1 MDFGMVIVASIGFC
15 TLSASSMGQSKIKAE
30 PFALSA
36 VHLRPGPFADANK
49 ICVNYLETVDPDR
62 LLHSFRKNSG
72 LEPKG
77 KIYGGWEDSGL
88 AGHSLGHFLTACSQE
103 YASTKNLK
111 LKSKV
116 DYIVAELTACQKN
129 RPDGYIAAMPDGDR
143 VWAEVKKGDIRS
155 HGFDLNGLWSPWYTH
170 HKVLIGL
177 IDAYKLTGNKEALV
191 VATKFADWMIE
202 ETKPLTP
209 EQWEKMLGCEY
220 GGMNDA
226 LAELYT
232 LTSKTQYLDLA
243 KKFYDHRV
251 LDPLTKGQDDLPG
264 KHSNTQIP
272 KIIGLARLYEVA
284 PNNDID
290 AKAAKFFWETVVH
303 HHTYAIGGNSNHEYL
318 GKPDELSN
326 QLSSNT
332 CETCNTYNMLK
343 LTRHLFE
350 WDPQAAYFDFYERAH
365 LNHILASQDPKTGGV
380 TYFMPLGSGSRRQYS
395 NAFDDFT
402 CCHGSG
408 MENHTKHADSI
419 YFHSGNSRLYVNL
432 FIASD
437 LDFQGQNIE
446 MDTAFPLDGKVG
458 LTIKKGS
465 SKLYEMAIRH
475 PDWVTGP
482 LDVRVNGT
490 VVKTLSK
497 PSSYIVIKRTW
508 KSGDRVDFT
517 LPMSLH
523 SEVMPDNP
531 KRAALMYGP
540 LVLAADLTTKANVRH
555 EDTDIERFPVLVTDD
570 KPISTWLVKDPT
582 KLEFKTQGVA
592 RPNDITLLP
601 FYQMHRQRYAVYLDE
616 FSDSEWATTE
626 ASYRAEEA
634 RRKDLLDR
642 TIDMVRIGE
651 MQPERDH
658 KLTSEKNDVRGS
670 DGKNFRSPMVDGW
683 FQVEMKCDP
692 AVATELVMTYWGN
705 ERMRPDFEVLVD
717 GKVVA
722 SEMLKGRPMNQFFDV
737 TYTVPKELTAG
748 KSAVTVR
755 VQTKPGKGGASVSG
769 MRLVRAK

>member
-1 MDFGMVIVASIGFC
+1 MVIVACLG
-15 TLSASSMGQSKIKAE
+15 LSVLSGSSLGQTKMKAE
-30 PFALSA
+30 PFPLSA
-36 VHLRPGPFADANK
+36 VQLRPGPFADANK
-49 ICVNYLETVDPDR
+49 ICVSYLETVDPDR

-77 KIYGGWEDSGL
+77 KIYGGWENSGL

-103 YASTKNLK
+103 FASSKNPK
-111 LKSKV
+111 LKAKV
-116 DYIVAELTACQKN
+116 DYIVSELTACQKN

-177 IDAYKLTGNKEALV
+177 IDAYKLTNNKDALV
-191 VATKFADWMIE
+191 VAQKFADWMIE
-202 ETKPLTP
+202 ETKGLTP
-209 EQWEKMLGCEY
+209 HQWEKMLGCEF

-226 LAELYT
+226 LAELYS
-232 LTSKTQYLDLA
+232 LTSKSQYLDLA
-243 KKFYDHRV
+243 KKFYDHHV

-272 KIIGLARLYEVA
+272 KIIGLARLSEVA
-284 PNNDID
+284 PNNETD
-290 AKAAKFFWETVVH
+290 AKAAKFFWDTVVH

-318 GKPDELSN
+318 GKPNELSDR
-326 QLSSNT
+326 LSSNT

-350 WDPQAAYFDFYERAH
+350 WDPQASYFDYFERAH
-365 LNHILASQDPKTGGV
+365 VNHILASQDPKTGGV
-380 TYFMPLGSGSRRQYS
+380 TYFMPLGPGSQRLYS

-408 MENHTKHADSI
+408 MENHTKHSDSI

-437 LDFQGQNIE
+437 LKFQGQNLE
-446 MDTAFPLDGKVG
+446 MDTNFPNDGRVDI
-458 LTIKKGS
+458 TIKKGVP
-465 SKLYEMAIRH
+465 KLYEMAIRH
-475 PDWVTGP
+475 PGWATGSF
-482 LDVRVNGT
+482 DVSVNGK
-490 VVKTLSK
+490 VVETLSK
-497 PSSYIVIKRTW
+497 PSSYAVIKRTW
-508 KSGDRVDFT
+508 KTGDKVEFT

-523 SEVMPDNP
+523 SESMPDNP

-540 LVLAADLTTKANVRH
+540 LVLAADITKKGRSQN
-555 EDTDIERFPVLVTDD
+555 ESTEIERFPILITDG
-570 KPISTWLVKDPT
+570 KPIASWLVKDPS

-592 RPNDITLLP
+592 RPSDITLLP
-601 FYQMHRQRYAVYLDE
+601 FYQMHRQRYAVYFDE
-616 FSDSEWATTE
+616 FSDSEWAATE
-626 ASYRAEEA
+626 ATYRAEEA

-642 TIDMVRIGE
+642 TIDNVRIGE

-658 KLTSEKNDVRGS
+658 KLTSGKNDVRGT
-670 DGKNFRSPMVDGW
+670 DGKNFRSPMADGW

-692 AVATELVMTYWGN
+692 AVATELVFTYWGN
-705 ERMRPDFEVLVD
+705 ERMRPDFEILID
-717 GKVVA
+717 GKSVA
-722 SEMLKGRPMNQFFDV
+722 SETLQGKPMNQFFDV
-737 TYTVPKELTAG
+737 TYSIPKDLTAG
-748 KSAVTVR
+748 KSTLTVR

-769 MRLVRAK
+769 IRLVKAK